1 MQTITKAVGIAAG
14 GLAIGIGLVLGTAYG
29 TFIAIIND
37 DPQED
42 V

>member
-1 MQTITKAVGIAAG
+1 MQTIAKAVGIAAG
-14 GLAIGIGLVLGTAYG
+14 GLAIGIGLVLGTSYG